1 MDRAPIFSYVKSRG
15 MYAGIEIMGQ
25 VFVERYDENG
35 TFYAWTGVK
44 AGDIV
49 SLHTSFVKGPS
60 GLVRCTVENLVGDR
74 MDGSAI
80 VGTERSGRCTVQ
92 GGK

>member
-35 TFYAWTGVK
+35 TFYAWSGVK

-49 SLHTSFVKGPS
+49 SFLSSFVGTWS
-60 GLVRCTVENLVGDR
+60 GLARCTFE
-74 MDGSAI
+74 SW
-80 VGTERSGRCTVQ
+80 
-92 GGK
+92 